1 MTIKFRAPCGLA
13 IAFALAAFIAAP
25 TIQAQTP
32 SLTTISNAQADAV
45 EAHLSAAKQAA
56 GFDLTGTLAR
66 LCIAPGLGSGGTRKE
81 VVRPIPDRALWHAEP
96 VKMFDNLYFVG
107 TKLHSSWAL
116 TTSQGIILI
125 DTLYNYAVEDEIVGG
140 LKKAGLDPAA
150 VKYVI
155 VSHGHSDHD
164 EGARLF
170 QERYGARIVMGGA
183 DWDLIERG
191 PDMPGGKPKRDIVGV
206 DGQKITLGDTSVTLV
221 ATPGHTPGTLS
232 MLFDVKDHGKPL
244 TVAYSGGTAIYDVY
258 KSVAGLNTYIDS
270 QVHMGKVAAEAKASV
285 LMSNHTEF
293 DGAYIKGR
301 LLAGRQPGEAH
312 PYDLGPNLVQRYF
325 KLTDECALAA
335 RARLQGS

>member
-1 MTIKFRAPCGLA
+1 MTTKIGSALA
-13 IAFALAAFIAAP
+13 IILAAAAVAMTASP
-25 TIQAQTP
+25 ATAQTA
-32 SLTTISNAQADAV
+32 SQSQTDAV

-56 GFDLTGTLAR
+56 GFELTGTLAR
-66 LCIAPGLGSGGTRKE
+66 LCIAPGLGSGGAKRTGP
-81 VVRPIPDRALWHAEP
+81 RPIPDRALWHAEP

-116 TTSQGIILI
+116 TSSQGIILI
-125 DTLYNYAVEDEIVGG
+125 DTLYNYAVEDEIVDG
-140 LKKAGLDPAA
+140 LKKVGLDPAN

-170 QERYGARIVMGGA
+170 QERYGARVVMGGP
-183 DWDLIERG
+183 DWDLIEKG

-206 DGQKITLGDTSVTLV
+206 DGQKITLGDAAVTLI

-244 TVAYSGGTAIYDVY
+244 TVAYSGGTAIYDSY

-270 QVHMGKVAAEAKASV
+270 QAHMAKAAADAKAGV

-293 DGAYIKGR
+293 DGAYVKGR

-312 PYDLGPNLVQRYF
+312 PYDLGQGLVQRYF
-325 KLTDECALAA
+325 KLTSECALAA

>member
-1 MTIKFRAPCGLA
+1 MTIKFRTPLGLG
-13 IAFALAAFIAAP
+13 IAFALAASIAAP
-25 TIQAQTP
+25 AVQAQTQ
-32 SLTTISNAQADAV
+32 SSITLSNTQADAV

-56 GFDLTGTLAR
+56 AFDLTGTLAR
-66 LCIAPGLGSGGTRKE
+66 LCIAPGLGSGGTKKE
-81 VVRPIPDRALWHAEP
+81 TVRPIPDSALWHAEP
-96 VKMFDNLYFVG
+96 VRMFDNLYFVG

-140 LKKAGLDPAA
+140 LKKVGLDPAT

-170 QERYGARIVMGGA
+170 QERYGARIVMGGP
-183 DWDLIERG
+183 DWELIEKG

-232 MLFDVKDHGKPL
+232 MLFGVKDNGKPL

-258 KSVAGLNTYIDS
+258 QSVAGLNTYIDS
-270 QVHMGKVAAEAKASV
+270 QVHMGKVAAEAKATV

-301 LLAGRQPGEAH
+301 LLAGRRPGEAH
-312 PYDLGPNLVQRYF
+312 PYDLGPTLVQRYF